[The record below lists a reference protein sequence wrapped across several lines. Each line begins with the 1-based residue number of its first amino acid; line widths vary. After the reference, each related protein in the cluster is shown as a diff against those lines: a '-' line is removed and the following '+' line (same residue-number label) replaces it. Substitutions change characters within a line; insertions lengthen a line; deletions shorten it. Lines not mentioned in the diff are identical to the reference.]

1 MIPSTADVFVNGMK
15 TNKKIVISIIILI
28 ALGCAAFA
36 GVVYVKYAEN
46 KAAELAEQQ
55 ALEQQRLEAE
65 KAAKAKAEAEKRE
78 YELADHVYSH
88 RGSNEEIEET
98 FAAYDKAIEQGSHNI
113 EQDLVISADGTLYI
127 SHDLTSYRI
136 AGGGGYFSSMSDAQI
151 DKLTTSDGQKILKLS
166 DVFDKY
172 GKSVKYIIE
181 IKSKD
186 QRTIEAFKKI
196 VDKYDMKDNVVVQ
209 CFELSVLK
217 ELEDYYPD
225 MPKLHLSLDQGSFEN
240 ALTKDYVDILGV
252 ESSMMTTSNLERAHA
267 NGKKF
272 NAWPLDSE
280 SQIKTAIEMGVDSYF
295 TGYTGKALELEHE
308 YRNEGNNESE

>member
-1 MIPSTADVFVNGMK
+1 MNGMK